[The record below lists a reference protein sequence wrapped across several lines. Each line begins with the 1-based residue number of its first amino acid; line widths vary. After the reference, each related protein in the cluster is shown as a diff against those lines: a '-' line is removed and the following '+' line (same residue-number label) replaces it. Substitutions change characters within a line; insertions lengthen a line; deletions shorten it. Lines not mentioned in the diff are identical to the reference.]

1 MIKKIICQL
10 WNQRRMNGWIFIE
23 LVIVSFFLWTVID
36 PIYILTADKLI
47 ASGYDAHN
55 RYVVKIGNYESSN
68 GNYQAEMNT
77 DSICKES
84 YNRIIR
90 VVRDLPEVKDF
101 SIASS
106 ASFPN
111 SGSWN
116 GTQIYNDTADIKN
129 DKYIHTQYYEFYLQD
144 GSNMFRTY
152 GMKDAFTG
160 ADINIP
166 ADAATRQKVF
176 LSEAL
181 ARAIFVVEMTSYAP
195 LLAKEGH
202 TQWNPDLIYFNNT
215 EVKPTVGYYTQQ
227 MYGQN
232 AGTQYI
238 TSHITLSNGQEAVR
252 KRVGVSVV
260 KDEATGDHIVKLV
273 NLLPVEVSS
282 TVKLKGIDLQNP
294 SAVKTLLTGDPK
306 DKQARSV
313 TSAFVDIG
321 GTEFP
326 YTLPAYSFTVIRIH
340 ENKGK

>member
-1 MIKKIICQL
+1 MEPAQNEWLDIYRIGHCQL
-10 WNQRRMNGWIFIE
+10 
-23 LVIVSFFLWTVID
+23 FLWTVID

-90 VVRDLPEVKDF
+90 VVRDLPEMKDF

-181 ARAIFVVEMTSYAP
+181 ARA
-195 LLAKEGH
+195 LLE
-202 TQWNPDLIYFNNT
+202 
-215 EVKPTVGYYTQQ
+215 
-227 MYGQN
+227 
-232 AGTQYI
+232 
-238 TSHITLSNGQEAVR
+238 
-252 KRVGVSVV
+252 KRM
-260 KDEATGDHIVKLV
+260 
-273 NLLPVEVSS
+273 
-282 TVKLKGIDLQNP
+282 
-294 SAVKTLLTGDPK
+294 
-306 DKQARSV
+306 
-313 TSAFVDIG
+313 
-321 GTEFP
+321 
-326 YTLPAYSFTVIRIH
+326 
-340 ENKGK
+340 

>member
-68 GNYQAEMNT
+68 GNYQTEMNT

-90 VVRDLPEVKDF
+90 VVRDLPEMKDF

-166 ADAATRQKVF
+166 ADAGTRQKVF

-181 ARAIFVVEMTSYAP
+181 ARALFGKTDVTGQKVYSHDKSSYEIAGVFQDYKHRNYEQPYP
-195 LLAKEGH
+195 LLVWVYNEIQGKTYMNWSYSITFSLKE
-202 TQWNPDLIYFNNT
+202 
-215 EVKPTVGYYTQQ
+215 E
-227 MYGQN
+227 
-232 AGTQYI
+232 
-238 TSHITLSNGQEAVR
+238 
-252 KRVGVSVV
+252 
-260 KDEATGDHIVKLV
+260 
-273 NLLPVEVSS
+273 
-282 TVKLKGIDLQNP
+282 
-294 SAVKTLLTGDPK
+294 
-306 DKQARSV
+306 
-313 TSAFVDIG
+313 
-321 GTEFP
+321 
-326 YTLPAYSFTVIRIH
+326 
-340 ENKGK
+340 